1 MSTRTR
7 LYLVVAVAIL
17 LAYPLASWII
27 GFIVQGQLQA
37 ALKAGMQQAGP
48 SVSLVETAYRRGVF
62 DATQI
67 VTVGIDSK
75 AFKSTAALASFPD
88 LRNWR
93 LTLRNT
99 IHHGPL
105 PRGRAFALATIDTEL
120 VLSPEAQK
128 QLNALFAGKTPYTL
142 QTRLGWLGGHVSE
155 FSSPAFSGELATH
168 TKITSGGI
176 TGTGTSSH
184 DLRATALDLTAKSF
198 GVSSDK
204 FQAQLDDLRMKS
216 TLQRVFGTLNV
227 GDIAF
232 SVGHLEIHRN
242 SDADDKPFSVQK
254 IEVTSHSAATG
265 DYLLLNGKLATGPL
279 QAGRFTATQAVYE
292 FTGTHVYGPSFA
304 NLMDGARTTVG
315 ADPQAAQKLLQ
326 TLRTDGID
334 LLLHDP
340 VIEIPH
346 LDYTTPEGAFSLSAK
361 LAAPGLKR
369 ADLEQDRPALIAAL
383 VQHLQ
388 AKADIRVDTG
398 LLDKLTEGTPGNGDR
413 LATAVRQLEGQGYI
427 THEGDALIAHLAFDH
442 GQLRVNGKPFP
453 PSPSAGGP
461 RQP

>member
-1 MSTRTR
+1 MRTRTR
-7 LYLVVAVAIL
+7 LYLTIAVAIL
-17 LAYPLASWII
+17 IAYPLASWII

-48 SVSLVETAYRRGVF
+48 SLVLGESSYHRGVF
-62 DATQI
+62 GATQT
-67 VTVGIDSK
+67 VTVGIDSR
-75 AFKSTAALASFPD
+75 AFKSAAALASFPSLD
-88 LRNWR
+88 NWR
-93 LTLRNT
+93 VTIRNT

-105 PRGRAFALATIDTEL
+105 PSGRTFALATIDTEL

-128 QLNALFAGKTPYTL
+128 RLNALFRGQPYTL
-142 QTRLGWLGGHVSE
+142 ETKLGWLGEHASE
-155 FSSPAFSGELATH
+155 FSSPAFSGQITPH
-168 TKITSGGI
+168 TTITSGGM
-176 TGTGTSSH
+176 TGTATSSH

-204 FQAQLDDLRMKS
+204 FQAQFDDLRMKS

-232 SVGHLEIHRN
+232 SVGHLDIHRN
-242 SDADDKPFSVQK
+242 GADEKPFSVQK
-254 IEVTSHSAATG
+254 IEVTSHSSATG
-265 DYLLLNGKLATGPL
+265 DYLFLNGKLAAGPL
-279 QAGRFTATQAVYE
+279 QAGKFTATRAVYE

-304 NLMDGARTTVG
+304 NLMDGARTLG
-315 ADPQAAQKLLQ
+315 NAASSDPQAARKLVQ

-340 VIEIPH
+340 VIEVPH
-346 LDYTTPEGAFSLSAK
+346 FDYTTPEGGFSLSAR

-369 ADLEQDRPALIAAL
+369 ADLEGERPALIAAL
-383 VQHLQ
+383 VQHLE

-427 THEGDALIAHLAFDH
+427 THEGDALIAHLAFEH

-453 PSPSAGGP
+453 PSGGGP